1 MMRVVIVGS
10 ARGQLA
16 GALMDCCPAWAN
28 AQLLGRP
35 AIDLAVSGDL
45 VRILD
50 NDQPEVIINAAAYTD
65 VEGAQSDPAS
75 AYAVN
80 RDGVA
85 ALAQAA
91 RQLRARLVHVST
103 DYVFSGKQGL
113 PYGVHDR
120 PAPLNI
126 YGRSKLTGEWAIARI
141 LGPEGWIVRTAW
153 LYEAGKRNFV
163 TKVLDKMCAGE
174 ALQVVCDQVGTPTR
188 AAGLAAALWGG
199 IAKGLCGIDHWTDAG
214 VASWYD
220 FAQAVGEEALALGL
234 LHQPATVLPVYTA
247 QTSLRAPRPP
257 FSVLDKAVT
266 WARLGEVS
274 QHWRVVLR
282 QMLQAC
288 KVPSSTSNAPGP
300 EGAGSQGADGASDA
314 EP

>member
-1 MMRVVIVGS
+1 MQVVVVGS
-10 ARGQLA
+10 AQGQLA
-16 GALMDCCPAWAN
+16 AALMARCPAWAS

-35 AIDLAVSGDL
+35 AIDLAASGDL
-45 VRILD
+45 VRVLD
-50 NDQPEVIINAAAYTD
+50 NYQPEVIINAAAYTD

-91 RQLRARLVHVST
+91 RQLQARLVHVST
-103 DYVFSGKQGL
+103 DYVFNGKQGT
-113 PYGVHDR
+113 PYGVNDL

-126 YGRSKLTGEWAIARI
+126 YGRSKLTGEWMIERI

-163 TKVLDKMCAGE
+163 TKVLDRMRTGE
-174 ALQVVCDQVGTPTR
+174 TLQVVCDQVGTPTR
-188 AAGLAAALWGG
+188 AVGLAAALWGG
-199 IAKGLCGIDHWTDAG
+199 IAGGLCGIDHWTDAG

-220 FAQAVGEEALALGL
+220 FAQAIGEEALALGL
-234 LHQPATVLPVYTA
+234 LHQPATVLPVSTT
-247 QTSLRAPRPP
+247 QTSMRAPRPP
-257 FSVLDKAVT
+257 FSVLDKALT
-266 WARLGEVS
+266 WTRLGEVS

-282 QMLQAC
+282 QMLHSGAP
-288 KVPSSTSNAPGP
+288 VGSSPAV
-300 EGAGSQGADGASDA
+300 SQQST
-314 EP
+314 